1 MRKLIYIAS
10 SVVVLIIASQFTA
23 CIKCGPFDVKTFKV
37 TEFGITSTTTTNLSI
52 DTTKLDTAT
61 MLNAMYFKINP
72 VHYYYVS
79 NKSNHYQGLIS
90 TAFACSPPSNYSV
103 DKITQIEIYPSQ
115 DISTTITT
123 ETDLSSYIQLSY
135 PISINEDYAS
145 SLSLYPYR
153 LFTDYSNIEYKPLRF
168 LFKVHLSD
176 GRILSSTSN
185 QIYFP
190 TNL

>member
-52 DTTKLDTAT
+52 DATKLDTAT
-61 MLNAMYFKINP
+61 MVNAMYFKINP

-123 ETDLSSYIQLSY
+123 QTELSSYILLSY

>member
-1 MRKLIYIAS
+1 MRKLIYIAP

-115 DISTTITT
+115 DISITITT
-123 ETDLSSYIQLSY
+123 ETELSSYIQLSY